1 MSRRPDLGRR
11 EIASV
16 ILRLVVTLALAWL
29 MPLGAEA
36 APRSR
41 IAKDDG
47 AAKIVLYD
55 SLCDEDNSLECL
67 IAEIGCTGPGDF
79 FATAFNLDPK
89 QTAAVFDKAAGKG
102 SVSVG
107 GQSWSLHVTKVA
119 LSDYTFNWDVTGVSL
134 EKAREIWVAIWSANE
149 VRLQAG
155 PKKVTLRR
163 SDVAE
168 DDFRAVVSTCGAAQ

>member
-1 MSRRPDLGRR
+1 M
-11 EIASV
+11 V
-16 ILRLVVTLALAWL
+16 QRLVVPLAGALL
-29 MPLGAEA
+29 CLTSFCAEA
-36 APRSR
+36 APRTR
-41 IAKDDG
+41 IVKDDG
-47 AAKIVLYD
+47 AAKIVVYD

-79 FATAFNLDPK
+79 YATTFNLDPK

-102 SVSVG
+102 SVTVG
-107 GQSWSLHVTKVA
+107 GQSWPLHVTKVT

-155 PKKVTLRR
+155 PKKVALQRN
-163 SDVAE
+163 DVAE
-168 DDFRAVVSTCGAAQ
+168 DDFRAVVSACGAAQ

>member
-1 MSRRPDLGRR
+1 
-11 EIASV
+11 V
-16 ILRLVVTLALAWL
+16 VQRLVVILAGALLCLA
-29 MPLGAEA
+29 PFGAQA
-36 APRSR
+36 APRTR

-47 AAKIVLYD
+47 AAKIVVYD

-79 FATAFNLDPK
+79 YATVFNLDPK

-102 SVSVG
+102 SVAVG
-107 GQSWSLHVTKVA
+107 GQSWPLHVTKVA
-119 LSDYTFNWDVTGVSL
+119 LSDYTFNWDVTAASL

-155 PKKVTLRR
+155 PKKVTLQR
-163 SDVAE
+163 SDVGE
-168 DDFRAVVSTCGAAQ
+168 DDFRAVVSACGAAH